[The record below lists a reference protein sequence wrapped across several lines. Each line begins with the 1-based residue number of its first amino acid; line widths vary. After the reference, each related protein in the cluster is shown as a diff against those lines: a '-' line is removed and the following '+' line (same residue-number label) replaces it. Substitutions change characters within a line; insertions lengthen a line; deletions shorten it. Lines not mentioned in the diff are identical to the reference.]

1 MTIESHVCSLD
12 LARKLRDLGVKQES
26 YFYWFEWATTSI
38 VKDKY
43 YSSQISGEKPY
54 SAFLSSEL
62 GEMLPNK
69 IILDEYGELPLGDI
83 KNCVNH
89 WLTNYFNEEEGH
101 VVLQEKADTEA
112 NSRAKMLIHLI
123 DQGIVKL

>member
-54 SAFLSSEL
+54 SAYLSSEL
-62 GEMLPNK
+62 GELMPDN
-69 IILDEYGELPLGDI
+69 IEHPDEADQTIHLEI
-83 KNCVNH
+83 NH
-89 WLTNYFNEEEGH
+89 S
-101 VVLQEKADTEA
+101 VLWSVTYTWQHFKTFSD
-112 NSRAKMLIHLI
+112 NSLCNAMAKMLIHLI
-123 DQGIVKL
+123 EQGIVKI